1 MQNCKGTNSCWQ
13 KPFAIES
20 FPCFVNQVNS
30 IITRKEDSV
39 CLALKRLN
47 TEVEFLAFT
56 AHPSQAEKKQCYVME
71 PLEAKKPIESI
82 NAVSLTA

>member
-1 MQNCKGTNSCWQ
+1 MQNCKGTNSFWQ

-20 FPCFVNQVNS
+20 FHCFVSQINS

-39 CLALKRLN
+39 YLALKRLN
-47 TEVEFLAFT
+47 TEVEFLESI

-71 PLEAKKPIESI
+71 P
-82 NAVSLTA
+82 